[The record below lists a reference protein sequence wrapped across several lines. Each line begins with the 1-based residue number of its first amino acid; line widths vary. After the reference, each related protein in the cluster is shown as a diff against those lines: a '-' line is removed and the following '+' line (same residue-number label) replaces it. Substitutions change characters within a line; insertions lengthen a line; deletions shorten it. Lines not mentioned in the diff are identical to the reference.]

1 MTYLTRVSVWM
12 VMSCLTLTTAFA
24 EEPPALSF
32 FDYLGTLVEGE
43 DGWIDPLTL
52 ADEPAVTA
60 EVAETEQE
68 ATAAEP
74 AAAPEKKEV
83 LP

>member
-32 FDYLGTLVEGE
+32 FDYLGTLVEGQ

-52 ADEPAVTA
+52 ADEQAATTEDADTEVAPEPAV
-60 EVAETEQE
+60 
-68 ATAAEP
+68 
-74 AAAPEKKEV
+74 APDAKEV